1 MQWQARKYGSD
12 DDFDGWCKRRRRIC
26 WASGSFRYTAP
37 GRIVLGRVPE
47 AQLAAL
53 SVLLTLE
60 DLAYAESC
68 AFLGIFFIFIFPT
81 TVILPSTGSIS
92 NSSN

>member
-1 MQWQARKYGSD
+1 MNFVTHW
-12 DDFDGWCKRRRRIC
+12 WRRIC
-26 WASGSFRYTAP
+26 WASGSFRFTAP

-60 DLAYAESC
+60 DARKKNYFGAELDEDERAGLIRQFPYDILASVC
-68 AFLGIFFIFIFPT
+68 G
-81 TVILPSTGSIS
+81 G
-92 NSSN
+92 